1 MGRYFY
7 RVSWTIIERRMMG
20 VTLDTVGTVL
30 RFSSPPVAQYQ
41 EVAARHGHS
50 LRLEELNASF
60 KQRWTDMNQDFPH
73 FGSLTPGLSSIRWWH
88 QLVKETFRSV
98 VGEEYDE
105 RVFGEVASEL
115 YSYYHSSKPYQVF
128 PDAVE
133 TLAELRAREVR
144 VGAIS
149 NFDNRLHDILPSLGI
164 AQYLHF
170 ILTSED
176 ARSSKPDSEIFSLGA
191 RKSLLPDLQ
200 PEEILH
206 IGDDV
211 TNDYL
216 GPRQLGWQSLLV
228 DRWGGGYD
236 TVPSEEVITNL
247 ED

>member
-1 MGRYFY
+1 M
-7 RVSWTIIERRMMG
+7 
-20 VTLDTVGTVL
+20 
-30 RFSSPPVAQYQ
+30 
-41 EVAARHGHS
+41 
-50 LRLEELNASF
+50 
-60 KQRWTDMNQDFPH
+60 
-73 FGSLTPGLSSIRWWH
+73 
-88 QLVKETFRSV
+88 

-133 TLAELRAREVR
+133 TLAELRAREIR
-144 VGAIS
+144 VGKRSASWCQLILQRPLLLPGAIS

-176 ARSSKPDSEIFSLGA
+176 AKSSKPDSEIFSLAA

-206 IGDDV
+206 IGR
-211 TNDYL
+211 T
-216 GPRQLGWQSLLV
+216 
-228 DRWGGGYD
+228 
-236 TVPSEEVITNL
+236 
-247 ED
+247 